1 METAARSSNAVP
13 VMRDVLALL
22 DDLEVIPYTADRE
35 GRITWIGGAVLKL
48 LGYSPAEILGREP
61 TLFVAGDGLEQ
72 VREQLQRKLIGDAKR
87 TVYEV
92 TALAKDGSRVPLQVV
107 SAPLF
112 EDGKI
117 IGVRGVAI
125 GRQETTSAR
134 GSGLTPRQHEVLQL
148 LAEGLTTNAI
158 AERLEISEQT
168 ARNHIRAVLAALNS
182 HSRLQAVAAARR
194 AGMI

>member
-1 METAARSSNAVP
+1 METAARSGNAVP

-35 GRITWIGGAVLKL
+35 GRITWIGGAVVKL

-61 TLFVAGDGLEQ
+61 ALFVAGDGLEQ
-72 VREQLQRKLIGDAKR
+72 VRDQLQRKLIGDAKR

-125 GRQETTSAR
+125 GRQETTSAT

-148 LAEGLTTNAI
+148 LAEGLTTTAI
-158 AERLEISEQT
+158 ADRLEISEQT

-182 HSRLQAVAAARR
+182 HSRLEAVAAARR

>member
-1 METAARSSNAVP
+1 
-13 VMRDVLALL
+13 MRDVLALL

-35 GRITWIGGAVLKL
+35 GRITWIGGAVVKL

-72 VREQLQRKLIGDAKR
+72 VRKQLHRKLNGGAKR

-107 SAPLF
+107 SAPLL

-117 IGVRGVAI
+117 IGVRGLAI
-125 GRQETTSAR
+125 GRQETTSAT

-148 LAEGLTTNAI
+148 LAEGLTTTAI
-158 AERLEISEQT
+158 ADRLEISEQT

-182 HSRLQAVAAARR
+182 HSRLEAVAAARR

>member
-1 METAARSSNAVP
+1 METGTRSSNAVP

-61 TLFVAGDGLEQ
+61 TLFVADDGLEQ
-72 VREQLQRKLIGDAKR
+72 VREQLQRKLNGGAKR

-107 SAPLF
+107 SAPLL

-117 IGVRGVAI
+117 VGVRGVAI
-125 GRQETTSAR
+125 GRQETTSAT

-148 LAEGLTTNAI
+148 LAEGLTTTAI
-158 AERLEISEQT
+158 AARLEISEQT

-182 HSRLQAVAAARR
+182 HSRLEAVAAARR

>member
-1 METAARSSNAVP
+1 METAARSGNAVP
-13 VMRDVLALL
+13 VMHDVLALL

-35 GRITWIGGAVLKL
+35 GRITWIGDAVAKL
-48 LGYSPAEILGREP
+48 LGYSPAEILGREA

-72 VREQLQRKLIGDAKR
+72 VRDQLQRKLIGDAKR

-107 SAPLF
+107 SAPLL

-125 GRQETTSAR
+125 GRQETTSAT

-148 LAEGLTTNAI
+148 LAEGLTTTAI
-158 AERLEISEQT
+158 ANRLEISEQT

-182 HSRLQAVAAARR
+182 HSRLEAVAAARR

>member
-35 GRITWIGGAVLKL
+35 GRITWVGGAVVKL

-61 TLFVAGDGLEQ
+61 ALFVAGDGLDQ
-72 VREQLQRKLIGDAKR
+72 VRDQLQRKLIGDAKR

-107 SAPLF
+107 SAPLL

-117 IGVRGVAI
+117 VGVRGVAI
-125 GRQETTSAR
+125 GRQETTSVT

-148 LAEGLTTNAI
+148 LAEGLTTIAI
-158 AERLEISEQT
+158 AARLEISEQT

-182 HSRLQAVAAARR
+182 HSRLEAVAAARR

>member
-1 METAARSSNAVP
+1 METGTRSSNAVP

-61 TLFVAGDGLEQ
+61 TLFVADDGLEQ
-72 VREQLQRKLIGDAKR
+72 VREQLQRKLNGGAKR

-107 SAPLF
+107 SAPLL

-125 GRQETTSAR
+125 GRQETTSAT

-148 LAEGLTTNAI
+148 LAEGLTTTAI
-158 AERLEISEQT
+158 AARLEISEQT

-182 HSRLQAVAAARR
+182 HSRLEAVAAARR
-194 AGMI
+194 AWMI

>member
-22 DDLEVIPYTADRE
+22 DDLEGIPYAAGRE
-35 GRITWIGGAVLKL
+35 GRITWIGGAVAKL

-61 TLFVAGDGLEQ
+61 TLFVADDGLEQ
-72 VREQLQRKLIGDAKR
+72 VRDQLQRKLIGDAKR

-107 SAPLF
+107 SAPLL

-125 GRQETTSAR
+125 GRQEPTSAT

-148 LAEGLTTNAI
+148 LAEGVSTIAI
-158 AERLEISEQT
+158 AVRIAISQPHT
-168 ARNHIRAVLAALNS
+168 RSPNLDIH
-182 HSRLQAVAAARR
+182 
-194 AGMI
+194 

>member
-1 METAARSSNAVP
+1 METAARSGNAVP

-35 GRITWIGGAVLKL
+35 GRITWIGGAVVKL
-48 LGYSPAEILGREP
+48 LGYSPAEILGKEP
-61 TLFVAGDGLEQ
+61 ALFVAGDGLEQ
-72 VREQLQRKLIGDAKR
+72 LREQLQRKLIGDAKR

-92 TALAKDGSRVPLQVV
+92 TALAKDGSHVPLQVV
-107 SAPLF
+107 SAPLL

-117 IGVRGVAI
+117 IGVGGVAI
-125 GRQETTSAR
+125 GRQETTSAT

-148 LAEGLTTNAI
+148 LAEGLTTLAI
-158 AERLEISEQT
+158 ADRLEISEQT

-182 HSRLQAVAAARR
+182 HSRLEAVAAARR